1 MIYADRVKES
11 TASTGLGN
19 IILAGTLTGF
29 RTFASIISIGEAFY
43 YCIDGGTSGEW
54 EVGIGVLT
62 DATTL
67 VRSSVLSS
75 SNADAAV
82 SFSAG
87 TKTVFVTIAAD
98 GVSAPVETQATLEA
112 IAEFANESLRI
123 LNRLS
128 FLSALQTPAS
138 ELRVNINAGTLPAV
152 TTVSTVNTVSSVTSV
167 ANQVNGGGYAL
178 SHQVMAMMNQ
188 AVADGIR
195 RNIVVG

>member
-1 MIYADRVKES
+1 MIYADRVKE
-11 TASTGLGN
+11 TTTSTGLGN

-29 RTFASIISIGEAFY
+29 RTFASIISIGESFY

-54 EVGIGVLT
+54 EVGIGALT

-87 TKTVFVTIAAD
+87 AKTVFVTIAAD
-98 GVSAPVETQATLEA
+98 GVSAPAAMQTTLDTISA
-112 IAEFANESLRI
+112 FANESLR
-123 LNRLS
+123 LLERLS
-128 FLSALQTPAS
+128 FLTALQTPTS
-138 ELRVNINAGTLPAV
+138 ELRVNVNAGTLPTV
-152 TTVSTVNTVSSVTSV
+152 TTVGTVSSVTSV

-178 SHQVMAMMNQ
+178 SHQVMAMMNDSAGI
-188 AVADGIR
+188 AV
-195 RNIVVG
+195 RNRISVS